1 MTAVSLGSTTG
12 GGSPPSKAEEFRL
25 ALSSL
30 GDGWLAGS
38 EKQPDTP
45 RHHGAAVKISA
56 ELSCQLQTFFELFIS
71 NDAEKGIP
79 AFHETQGDSDIQAT
93 PWKVAGGA
101 LGMTR
106 EIRFVHPMSAP
117 IGPSSTRAV
126 KLQRCRLYGEH
137 GLIIETSTHL
147 EDIPMSDYFQ
157 IDDRCV
163 VQPGRDGDSGVCVD
177 VEVEIKFFKSTM
189 FRKTIEAK
197 SLQETREVWES
208 FIGMAK
214 SAIQL
219 RQPALPIRPS
229 SGGAESDDEGRAR
242 ATRERI
248 RERRKHRHRSR
259 NHPHD
264 QAQGGPASPGL
275 LAAPKDGSSR
285 PRAKSAAPAMPS
297 RQPPPPKHAAER
309 APSRSRG
316 NSMGSRSAGGSE
328 RKAAGST
335 STSASV
341 RLTPIPSL
349 SRWLFSFAAIPWL
362 VLAVVFLWEG
372 LQFLRFSGE
381 VAGFLEAAETA
392 LTVLGERAA
401 VTAPD
406 LALKE
411 ELAQGLVRIYARN
424 RFVWPFSKL

>member
-1 MTAVSLGSTTG
+1 SGGGTSRVVSDESEVDVLGVEGSPVTAVSLGSTTG

-30 GDGWLAGS
+30 GHGWLADN
-38 EKQPDTP
+38 EKQSDVP
-45 RHHGAAVKISA
+45 RHHGATVKISA
-56 ELSCQLQTFFELFIS
+56 QLSCQLQTFFELFIA

-79 AFHETQGDSDIQAT
+79 AFHETLGDSDIQAT
-93 PWKVAGGA
+93 PWKVSGGG

-106 EIRFVHPMSAP
+106 EIRFVHPISAP
-117 IGPSSTRAV
+117 IGPNSTRAV

-163 VQPGRDGDSGVCVD
+163 VQPARDGDRGVCVD

-208 FIGMAK
+208 FIEMAK
-214 SAIQL
+214 SAIQM
-219 RQPALPIRPS
+219 RQPAIPMRPS
-229 SGGAESDDEGRAR
+229 SEGAESDDEGRAR

-264 QAQGGPASPGL
+264 QAQGPSSAHL
-275 LAAPKDGSSR
+275 TAPKDGSSR

-297 RQPPPPKHAAER
+297 RSPPPPPGTHAGATER
-309 APSRSRG
+309 APPRARGGSSIGSRG
-316 NSMGSRSAGGSE
+316 GGSE
-328 RKAAGST
+328 RKAAGTT
-335 STSASV
+335 STSGGSV

-349 SRWLFSFAAIPWL
+349 TRWLFSVAAIPWL
-362 VLAVVFLWEG
+362 ALAFVFMWEG

-381 VAGFLEAAETA
+381 VKGFLEA
-392 LTVLGERAA
+392 
-401 VTAPD
+401 
-406 LALKE
+406 
-411 ELAQGLVRIYARN
+411 
-424 RFVWPFSKL
+424 